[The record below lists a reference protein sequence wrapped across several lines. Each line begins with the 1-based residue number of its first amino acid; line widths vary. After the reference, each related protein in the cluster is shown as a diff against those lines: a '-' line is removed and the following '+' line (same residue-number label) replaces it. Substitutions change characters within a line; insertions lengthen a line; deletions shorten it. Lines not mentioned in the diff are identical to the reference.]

1 MNDYLQLRINADPC
15 SADVTDLLAAF
26 LADEGFESFEPD
38 ANGLTAFAPVGS
50 YDAEAVE
57 AILADFPI
65 PTALTTESSVVEGKD
80 WNEEWEKNYFRPILA
95 GGGKVAVHATF
106 HKDVPHAL
114 YDIVIDPRM
123 AFGTGHH
130 ATTSMM
136 MAHILDINPKDM
148 DVTDMG
154 TGTAILAILAHM
166 LGAHSVSGIEIDPMA
181 CDNARDNAALNKA
194 GISLICGDSTA
205 LKDIPKADL
214 FLANINRNVILADID
229 RYADAMKEHAVLVL
243 SGFFQTDI
251 PLIEA
256 ATASYGFKTS
266 QIMTEGEWASIRL
279 SR

>member
-15 SADVTDLLAAF
+15 SADITDLLAAF

-38 ANGLTAFAPVGS
+38 EKGLTAFAPVGA
-50 YDAEAVE
+50 YDAQAVE
-57 AILADFPI
+57 TMLADFPI
-65 PTALTTESSVVEGKD
+65 PATLTVESSIVEGKD

-106 HKDVPHAL
+106 HKDVPPAL

-136 MAHILDINPKDM
+136 MSQILDINPKGM

-154 TGTAILAILAHM
+154 TGTAILAILAYM

-181 CDNARDNAALNKA
+181 CDNARDNAALNNA
-194 GISLICGDSTA
+194 DISLICGDSAA
-205 LKDIPKADL
+205 LAGIPKADL

-229 RYADAMKEHAVLVL
+229 RYADAMKEHSILVL

-266 QIMTEGEWASIRL
+266 KILTDGEWASVRL